1 MSTMNKNKEAKNMYN
16 TLREKPGKKKTKLI
30 GCIAIG
36 GIAIVA
42 VAIALFVFRGCMS
55 FSLFSSEAKIAR
67 VFTDNTEW
75 IRKVSELVLCQR
87 QTNETVGDSEVR
99 MQNVVVPF
107 WKTFKI
113 PSQAN
118 YEIRFKVVYSYIVS
132 ADRDKWSFD
141 LDDNV
146 LRVTAPPIGVIQPP
160 GIFTD
165 SIKARYEGGW
175 LVTGEKAKLEEMKK
189 ALSSIATEKA
199 LDAKHISV
207 VRETC
212 RKSLEDFI
220 WKWLAEK
227 CAYEIK
233 AITVTFADEEQSR
246 YGGMGRASKKEGM
259 PKL

>member
-1 MSTMNKNKEAKNMYN
+1 MNKNKGAKNMYN
-16 TLREKPGKKKTKLI
+16 ASKEKPGKNKTKLI

-36 GIAIVA
+36 GAIV
-42 VAIALFVFRGCMS
+42 VVTAIAAFAFRSCMS
-55 FSLFSSEAKIAR
+55 FSLFSSEAKITR

-75 IRKVSELVLCQR
+75 IKKVSELVLCQR
-87 QTNETVGDSEVR
+87 QKDEIIGDSEIKT
-99 MQNVVVPF
+99 QNVVVPF

-132 ADRDKWSFD
+132 ANRGKWSFD
-141 LDDNV
+141 LDDNI

-175 LVTGEKAKLEEMKK
+175 LVTGERAKLEEMKK
-189 ALSSIATEKA
+189 ALTSIATEKA
-199 LDAKHISV
+199 LDADHISV

-227 CAYEIK
+227 SAYEIK
-233 AITVTFADEEQSR
+233 AITVTFADEEQSP
-246 YGGMGRASKKEGM
+246 YAGMGRASKKERK